1 MFETGQRFHRIQR
14 VSVSLCIGVSL
25 SLAAALPASR
35 ASDILVGRAV
45 LPAETFAEGPTSG
58 QQLGTDPING
68 QSVPFV
74 NKQPVQGFSA
84 IHDNGDGTFWVMEDN
99 GYGAIENSADFNLRV
114 YKIRPHF
121 KTKDGGSGRI
131 DIEGFIELHDP
142 DNNVPFAITNEF
154 TRRRVLTGAD
164 FDIESF
170 QKAKD
175 GTLWFGDEFGPF
187 LLHTDAKG
195 KVLETPIPLPDFD
208 NPGKEVRSPQNP
220 FSEEATA
227 LRIMN
232 AVHTHA
238 KSHGSNKTPVFSPA
252 DTLIDDGNP
261 DTFVAN
267 RQNPPVGSGLK
278 QASSEIFNVT
288 TIKSAGYPVVTW
300 TVNTKARMLELMKL
314 GVSGI
319 ISDRPDLLSE
329 ALKEFDA
336 NNDGIPG
343 DYLDA
348 DGLVDTKKFDAQAH
362 RGGRGLRPENTLPAM
377 EVGLDNLMSTLET
390 DTGISAD
397 LVPVLDHDPHIEAVK
412 CRLANGAPYTTAD
425 QVLVKNQT
433 VAQIQDPSTGF
444 ICDVLLPD
452 RPEQTN
458 NLLLSPVTEAFTASL
473 GLRPYVKPTL
483 QQLFDFV
490 AFYAEYYRTGPGKSH
505 PEATLRWKNAERVRF
520 NIETKINPRGDID
533 SQGIKF
539 SDRTVDPDT
548 FVRAVARVI
557 IKNGML
563 DLAVS
568 QSVDFRTLLIVQR
581 NVPQIRTVYLFG
593 DFPVYADPSI
603 PGSDDGTNLQD
614 EDGENTPWLA
624 GMFWPYRSTALSNPF
639 RAQRSGGFEGMAL
652 TKDGK
657 KLLPLLEQ
665 PLTGADPK
673 TLLIHE
679 FDIESRDYTGQRY
692 LYPLDPRGTNIG
704 DFIMYD
710 DKHGL
715 VIERVGCS
723 SC

>member
-1 MFETGQRFHRIQR
+1 
-14 VSVSLCIGVSL
+14 
-25 SLAAALPASR
+25 
-35 ASDILVGRAV
+35 
-45 LPAETFAEGPTSG
+45 
-58 QQLGTDPING
+58 
-68 QSVPFV
+68 
-74 NKQPVQGFSA
+74 
-84 IHDNGDGTFWVMEDN
+84 
-99 GYGAIENSADFNLRV
+99 
-114 YKIRPHF
+114 
-121 KTKDGGSGRI
+121 
-131 DIEGFIELHDP
+131 
-142 DNNVPFAITNEF
+142 
-154 TRRRVLTGAD
+154 
-164 FDIESF
+164 
-170 QKAKD
+170 
-175 GTLWFGDEFGPF
+175 
-187 LLHTDAKG
+187 
-195 KVLETPIPLPDFD
+195 
-208 NPGKEVRSPQNP
+208 
-220 FSEEATA
+220 
-227 LRIMN
+227 
-232 AVHTHA
+232 
-238 KSHGSNKTPVFSPA
+238 
-252 DTLIDDGNP
+252 
-261 DTFVAN
+261 
-267 RQNPPVGSGLK
+267 
-278 QASSEIFNVT
+278 
-288 TIKSAGYPVVTW
+288 
-300 TVNTKARMLELMKL
+300 MKL
-314 GVSGI
+314 GVNGI
-319 ISDRPDLLSE
+319 VSDRPDLLRE

-362 RGGRGLRPENTLPAM
+362 RGGHGLRPENTLPAM

-397 LVPVLDHDPHIEAVK
+397 LVPVIDHDPHIEAVK

-473 GLRPYVKPTL
+473 GLRPYVKPPL

-490 AFYAEYYRTGPGKSH
+490 AFYAEYYKTGPGKSH
-505 PEATLRWKNAERVRF
+505 SEATLRWKNAERVRF

-533 SQGIKF
+533 PQGIKF

-563 DLAVS
+563 DRADI
-568 QSVDFRTLLIVQR
+568 QSFDFRTLLIAQQKF
-581 NVPQIRTVYLFG
+581 PQIRTVYLFG
-593 DFPVYADPSI
+593 DFPIYADPNI

-679 FDIESRDYTGQRY
+679 FDIESREYTGQRY

-710 DKHGL
+710 DKRGL
-715 VIERVGCS
+715 VIERDSSQGDLTGFKAIFQIELNGNGRPVKKTLAVNLLDIKDPNGISQPTVPGDVGTGS
-723 SC
+723 DFAFPFTTIEDVLFFDSTHIGVLNDNNFPFSVGRHVGSGKPDDNEFIIIELGTALAQD